1 MTEFNAVDLR
11 LAPYERILDVLRH
24 GVVRKDSCIWRLRLV
39 VFAGEAF
46 ALLSL
51 DLGREH
57 LAGDAEVPVV

>member
-1 MTEFNAVDLR
+1 MIEFNAVDFR
-11 LAPYERILDVLRH
+11 FAPHERILDVLRH
-24 GVVRKDSCIWRLRLV
+24 GVVRKNSCIRRLRLV

-51 DLGREH
+51 DLGHEH